1 MQPVQDLD
9 HVRMFLA
16 GSGPIALFDLPW
28 MPFYLGLIYLLH
40 PWLGLLALAG
50 AVTLVGLTFLTDLRS
65 RSATIESN
73 KQTLARMGFAEA
85 TRRNA
90 EAIAAMGM
98 RGPFVERWSRH
109 SESHLAGQNRV
120 GDVASSYGALSKVL
134 RFVLQ
139 SAVLGLGAYLVIN
152 GQASAGVMIAA
163 SILTSRALAPVEI
176 AIANWRSLLAARQ
189 GARRLL
195 ELFKLLPATN
205 ERLALP
211 APARELKAD
220 ALWVAAPG
228 QNKPILQ
235 NVAFAV
241 GAGSSLGVIGP
252 SASGKSTLARALV
265 GAWLPQRGNVR
276 LDNATLDQWPADAIG
291 RHIGYLPQDVAL
303 FDGTVAENIS
313 RFADGARSEDIVAA
327 ARLASVHEMIVSLP
341 SGYETRI
348 GEGGAAL
355 SAGQRQRLGLA
366 RALYGNPFL
375 VVLDEPNA
383 NLDAEGDA
391 ALTNAIQSV
400 RARNGIA
407 VVIAHRRSALVAVD
421 HLLVLGQGQ
430 VQAFGPKEEILRRVM
445 ASNPGQSSR
454 FKVVSEGE
462 TGHV

>member
-1 MQPVQDLD
+1 
-9 HVRMFLA
+9 
-16 GSGPIALFDLPW
+16 
-28 MPFYLGLIYLLH
+28 
-40 PWLGLLALAG
+40 
-50 AVTLVGLTFLTDLRS
+50 
-65 RSATIESN
+65 
-73 KQTLARMGFAEA
+73 
-85 TRRNA
+85 
-90 EAIAAMGM
+90 
-98 RGPFVERWSRH
+98 
-109 SESHLAGQNRV
+109 
-120 GDVASSYGALSKVL
+120 
-134 RFVLQ
+134 
-139 SAVLGLGAYLVIN
+139 
-152 GQASAGVMIAA
+152 
-163 SILTSRALAPVEI
+163 
-176 AIANWRSLLAARQ
+176 
-189 GARRLL
+189 
-195 ELFKLLPATN
+195 
-205 ERLALP
+205 
-211 APARELKAD
+211 
-220 ALWVAAPG
+220 
-228 QNKPILQ
+228 
-235 NVAFAV
+235 
-241 GAGSSLGVIGP
+241 
-252 SASGKSTLARALV
+252 LV

-421 HLLVLGQGQ
+421 HLLVLGQGR
-430 VQAFGPKEEILRRVM
+430 VQAFGPKDEILRTVM